1 LEGLLLAAAAII
13 VTFNSEAVIG
23 ACLDSLTKMAPH
35 VKPIVVDNASTD
47 HTLAVARGYALR
59 REIQIIANPENRGFA
74 AAVNQGISACD
85 AEFLLLL
92 NPDANLLTSVDA
104 LVEASKRYGLSAG
117 QLVDSDVGQVGSL
130 RAGRQPAPF
139 SLIMSKRE
147 NPPQVANQPHA
158 EPLGGRAQSG
168 FTIRRLP
175 TPASLIFELF
185 GINRL
190 WPSNP
195 VNRRYRY
202 FDRDL
207 HQSGPVEQPA
217 GAFLMTRRDVWQHL
231 RGFDESFHP
240 VWFED
245 VDYCKRALD
254 SGYQIEYMPSVQAAH
269 VGGHAVNELPPAC
282 RAIHWCV
289 SLTRYAAKHFHSAG
303 YRAVCLAVLLSSVPR
318 MVARMIQDRSL
329 QSVATYRKIVL
340 FAGLCLVSP
349 RGFAARGGRNS

>member
-23 ACLDSLTKMAPH
+23 SCLDSLIKMAPN

-47 HTLAVARGYALR
+47 RTLQVARDHALR
-59 REIQIIANPENRGFA
+59 NEIQIIANGENRGFA
-74 AAVNQGISACD
+74 AAVNQAIAASDCD
-85 AEFLLLL
+85 FLLLL
-92 NPDANLLTSVDA
+92 NPDANLLTAVDA
-104 LVEASKRYGLSAG
+104 LVDASRQYGLAAG
-117 QLVDSDVGQVGSL
+117 KLVDPGSDVGQVGSL
-130 RAGRQPAPF
+130 RTGRQPAPF
-139 SLIMSKRE
+139 SLY
-147 NPPQVANQPHA
+147 NPQRVANLPHTN
-158 EPLGGRAQSG
+158 AQTG

-190 WPSNP
+190 WSSNP
-195 VNRRYRY
+195 VNRAYRY
-202 FDRDL
+202 LDRDL
-207 HQSGPVEQPA
+207 DQPGPVEQPA
-217 GAFLMTRRDVWQHL
+217 GAFLMTRRDVWERLH
-231 RGFDESFHP
+231 GFDESFHP

-254 SGYQIEYMPSVQAAH
+254 LNYKIEYVPSVQAEH
-269 VGGHAVNELPPAC
+269 IGGHSVNEITPAC

-303 YRAVCLAVLLSSVPR
+303 YRAVCLAVVLSSVPR

-349 RGFAARGGRNS
+349 GRSAARGGRNS

>member
-23 ACLDSLTKMAPH
+23 ACLDSLIRMAPN
-35 VKPIVVDNASTD
+35 VKPIVVDNASSD
-47 HTLAVARGYALR
+47 RTLDRV
-59 REIQIIANPENRGFA
+59 RERAHVHLIANRENRGFA
-74 AAVNQGISACD
+74 AAVNQGISACQAD
-85 AEFLLLL
+85 FLLLL
-92 NPDANLLTSVDA
+92 NPDANLLTAVDA
-104 LVEASKRYGLSAG
+104 LIDASQQYGLAAG
-117 QLVDSDVGQVGSL
+117 KLVDLDSDVGQVGNL
-130 RAGRQPAPF
+130 RAGSQPASF
-139 SLIMSKRE
+139 SLHTPERVPI
-147 NPPQVANQPHA
+147 PLQVANLPHINN
-158 EPLGGRAQSG
+158 RAQSG

-202 FDRDL
+202 LDRDL
-207 HQSGPVEQPA
+207 NQSGPVEQPA
-217 GAFLMTRRDVWQHL
+217 GAFLMTRRDVWERLH
-231 RGFDESFHP
+231 GFDESFHP

-245 VDYCKRALD
+245 VDYCKRASILN
-254 SGYQIEYMPSVQAAH
+254 YRIEYVPSVQAAH
-269 VGGHAVNELPPAC
+269 LGGHSVNGITPAC

-303 YRAVCLAVLLSSVPR
+303 YRAVCLAVVLSSFPR

-349 RGFAARGGRNS
+349 GRSLARGGRNS